1 MDLFDEDSGNI
12 SQPSPIALVEAKRE
26 RRQPRYWSKPESHE
40 GNAKWLHAHYDPYS
54 TLYTFSSCIALADLH
69 GDGDNKLIIANLGT
83 GKYDMKLKVYKG
95 TTLMTENTIIDLPTA
110 VCTFFMDTH
119 DPRTPAV
126 AVASGPYIYVY
137 KNLRP
142 YFKFTLPPL
151 DVNPVEQD
159 LWNQA
164 KEDKIDVQVLKEMLE
179 SLRADGSEGTLTVR
193 SLRFLMLDPEDM
205 PTFANLHKHSPLKR
219 QTVITCMT
227 TLKKSHSEE
236 DAISCLV
243 IGTESKDIY
252 ILDPE
257 AFTVLT
263 KMVLPSVPVFLDV
276 TGLFDVEFR
285 IVVSCRNGNI
295 YSLKKGSKAPK
306 YSIELSSQPVGL
318 QRMGKNVVVGCMD
331 QTLQCYTT
339 KGKRLWV
346 LTLPANVMT
355 MEMMDYKSRGFKA
368 IMVALDNCE
377 VHVYN
382 EKYLVNTIKTEDIV
396 TGMKFGRFGRED
408 GALVMTTKGGG
419 LIVKILK
426 RNSVFEEKD
435 SRPGPPASQNQKL
448 NIPKKTKLYVDQTMR
463 ERENAVTMHRMF
475 QRDLYRLRLDAARSY
490 VKALETSMTP
500 MSADPLE
507 PLKLSA
513 TVNGIGPSFK
523 LTVNLQNTSSATPSI
538 NLLITFQYDE
548 KLYQLQRS
556 SIKVPLLVPGLNYAF
571 QTLVECISDKAIA
584 DTIKVFV
591 LRKGKSMPIIT
602 GNINMPVSEA
612 QVVV

>member
-1 MDLFDEDSGNI
+1 MN
-12 SQPSPIALVEAKRE
+12 KR
-26 RRQPRYWSKPESHE
+26 
-40 GNAKWLHAHYDPYS
+40 
-54 TLYTFSSCIALADLH
+54 
-69 GDGDNKLIIANLGT
+69 
-83 GKYDMKLKVYKG
+83 
-95 TTLMTENTIIDLPTA
+95 
-110 VCTFFMDTH
+110 
-119 DPRTPAV
+119 
-126 AVASGPYIYVY
+126 
-137 KNLRP
+137 
-142 YFKFTLPPL
+142 
-151 DVNPVEQD
+151 
-159 LWNQA
+159 
-164 KEDKIDVQVLKEMLE
+164 VLKSVLAEEM
-179 SLRADGSEGTLTVR
+179 
-193 SLRFLMLDPEDM
+193 
-205 PTFANLHKHSPLKR
+205 
-219 QTVITCMT
+219 
-227 TLKKSHSEE
+227 
-236 DAISCLV
+236 
-243 IGTESKDIY
+243 
-252 ILDPE
+252 
-257 AFTVLT
+257 
-263 KMVLPSVPVFLDV
+263 
-276 TGLFDVEFR
+276 
-285 IVVSCRNGNI
+285 
-295 YSLKKGSKAPK
+295 
-306 YSIELSSQPVGL
+306 
-318 QRMGKNVVVGCMD
+318 
-331 QTLQCYTT
+331 
-339 KGKRLWV
+339 GKRLWV

-355 MEMMDYKSRGFKA
+355 MELMDYKTRGFKA

-435 SRPGPPASQNQKL
+435 SRPGPPAAQNQKL
-448 NIPKKTKLYVDQTMR
+448 NIPKKTKLFVDQTMR

-513 TVNGIGPSFK
+513 TVNGIGPSFQ